1 MVKMNPV
8 WEVEEKYFSK
18 NINILFPIELQ
29 GVFLMH
35 YFALSCCFPI
45 LTEVLLKKRVILFT
59 LSVFCDYILCKIYS
73 HY

>member
-1 MVKMNPV
+1 MVKLNLLQ
-8 WEVEEKYFSK
+8 EVEEKYFSK

-29 GVFLMH
+29 AVFLKY

-45 LTEVLLKKRVILFT
+45 LTEVLLKKRVFLFT
-59 LSVFCDYILCKIYS
+59 LSVFCNYILCKIYS